1 MSDLKELVNS
11 LIEDVIYEVG
21 NSFENSFNEIRNA
34 ISSALSEAENYHIQR
49 LNDIKDQ
56 LNQYINENRL
66 DEKRYTRDD
75 IVHAIEYVLLKDSSE
90 E

>member
-1 MSDLKELVNS
+1 MKVSLFVCLKELVNS
-11 LIEDVIYEVG
+11 LIKDV
-21 NSFENSFNEIRNA
+21 ENSFNEIRNA